1 MSLVTNLFSSWR
13 LAPLGVSGL
22 SGWRKAWSTNLCRL
36 EWIWPSHSLVEML
49 GRPTMITRTVT
60 WMVLWTGYGYGRA
73 GLTLTLKHGWGRT
86 YAQLQSFGYLPFN
99 PHVDLFQKAF
109 VKFCKY
115 PRKIIPQV
123 LLQVHAILV
132 VATLSPEADEF
143 TAKEERHLTFK
154 MDRKIKQN
162 IHVHDSRYMFFVWW
176 QWNYC
181 VIVST
186 RHMSLWV
193 YLLHV
198 CHCVAGRH
206 TVDTQQQ
213 IHNRYMDG

>member
-154 MDRKIKQN
+154 MDRKNQTKHPMFM
-162 IHVHDSRYMFFVWW
+162 IHAICSLYDDSEITVW
-176 QWNYC
+176 
-181 VIVST
+181 
-186 RHMSLWV
+186 
-193 YLLHV
+193 
-198 CHCVAGRH
+198 
-206 TVDTQQQ
+206 
-213 IHNRYMDG
+213 

>member
-1 MSLVTNLFSSWR
+1 M
-13 LAPLGVSGL
+13 
-22 SGWRKAWSTNLCRL
+22 
-36 EWIWPSHSLVEML
+36 
-49 GRPTMITRTVT
+49 
-60 WMVLWTGYGYGRA
+60 
-73 GLTLTLKHGWGRT
+73 TLTLKHGWGRT

-154 MDRKIKQN
+154 MDRKNQTKHPMFM
-162 IHVHDSRYMFFVWW
+162 IHAICSLYDSE
-176 QWNYC
+176 
-181 VIVST
+181 I
-186 RHMSLWV
+186 
-193 YLLHV
+193 
-198 CHCVAGRH
+198 
-206 TVDTQQQ
+206 TV
-213 IHNRYMDG
+213 